1 MTQFK
6 KICAVIALAFT
17 TGTAFAGGILTNT
30 NQSVDFL
37 RNPARDAAIGV
48 DGVYSNPAGVSFLG
62 DGFHFAFN
70 WQAAFQTRTVETTN
84 PLFATGFYNDGA
96 TTKSYEGKA
105 QAPFLPSIHAAY
117 NKDKWSLQF
126 GFGVVGGGGKCTF
139 DKGLGSFEGA
149 VAQIGAG
156 LNPLGAQ
163 GYNANYFMRGKQYF
177 FGFTVGAAYQAT
189 KNLSVYV
196 GARALYA
203 TTSYKATI
211 ENIQVNTGG
220 QLIDFGMF
228 LDGANMKLNS
238 QYNDLLTAAGGIN
251 DAQMTEMYAA
261 LKPNYNNLPAIQKA
275 LVDNYEKIKGAQG
288 SLKALEVYRNGV
300 NLQCDQS
307 GFGVA
312 PIIGVDYKIANFNF
326 AAKYEFATKMSL
338 KNSSTLKE
346 AMAIEAINQF
356 KDGEKVRE
364 DMPALL
370 TVGAQWN
377 VVPSVRLNAGYH
389 CYFDKQAQKYG
400 NKQDLLGSNTMEYL
414 GGVEWDAVKNLTIS
428 AGVQFTDYGLKD
440 EYMSDLS
447 FVVDSWSFGLGA
459 KYQINEKV
467 AVNAA
472 YFQTNYDHYKTATD
486 ANTGVC
492 NDFTRSNHV
501 LGVGVELNF

>member
-96 TTKSYEGKA
+96 TTKGYEGKA

-117 NKDKWSLQF
+117 NKNKWSLQF

-220 QLIDFGMF
+220 QLVDFGKF
-228 LDGANMKLNS
+228 LDGIQSNYS
-238 QYNDLLTAAGGIN
+238 QLEAAMPQITGGI
-251 DAQMTEMYAA
+251 AQ
-261 LKPNYNNLPAIQKA
+261 LKPAVEGGVATPEMIAQYTDLMTKA
-275 LVDNYEKIKGAQG
+275 GQYQALSAAQPQ
-288 SLKALEVYRNGV
+288 LKALEVYRNGV